1 MDFRMKYPLK
11 FPPSLLSDL
20 SVGGASSGS
29 TVDTQTS
36 VYSFESDTSG
46 WRDKVYV
53 PNATETSLTTDV
65 LSDALCDYYDP
76 DFEGHYNHQT
86 IDEGTAY
93 LCTASPFVDAFEQ
106 YYSVYPEQGQAY
118 QTTWCSAVW
127 TEEDT
132 RTEPPVCGYLET
144 VPRSSSL
151 GSSSASVSL

>member
-1 MDFRMKYPLK
+1 MKYPLK

-36 VYSFESDTSG
+36 VYTFESDTSA
-46 WRDKVYV
+46 WRDRVCV
-53 PNATETSLTTDV
+53 PATEGSLTTDV
-65 LSDALCDYYDP
+65 LSNALCDYYDP
-76 DFEGHYNHQT
+76 DFEGNYNHQA

-118 QTTWCSAVW
+118 QTTWCSVVW
-127 TEEDT
+127 SEDDT

-144 VPRSSSL
+144 VPTSSSL
-151 GSSSASVSL
+151 GSSGSGGSL